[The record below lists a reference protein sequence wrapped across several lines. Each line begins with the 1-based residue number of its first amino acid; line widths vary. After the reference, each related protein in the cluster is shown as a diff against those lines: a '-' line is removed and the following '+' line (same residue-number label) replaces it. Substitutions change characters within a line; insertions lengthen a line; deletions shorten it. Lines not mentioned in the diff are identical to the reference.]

1 MSPNGQSP
9 SVSYASAMVSNPF
22 SPVDHSEKTPEKIF
36 QANIDLIRKA
46 QIVAANLDPFR
57 GPEPDSGTAFELGYA
72 LALGKKICGYV
83 TRLETVAQRVEAAEN
98 RSEPP
103 VPFGDKL
110 TDRNGLMIE
119 NFGLPCNLMLS
130 IPAHI
135 VKVVGSLPPVDSL
148 RTTGSDMNSRFLP
161 AVSET
166 IFLVFRESRSMEM
179 DSPGH

>member
-1 MSPNGQSP
+1 MKIYLAGPDVFRP
-9 SVSYASAMVSNPF
+9 DVAEWAESVRELCRRYGFEPLL
-22 SPVDHSEKTPEKIF
+22 PVDHSEKTPAKMF

-83 TRLETVAQRVEAAEN
+83 TRLETVAQRVDAAEN
-98 RSEPP
+98 RSESPAP
-103 VPFGDKL
+103 YGDKL

-135 VKVVGSLPPVDSL
+135 VEGGLEACLLSIRSRPPV
-148 RTTGSDMNSRFLP
+148 
-161 AVSET
+161 AA
-166 IFLVFRESRSMEM
+166 
-179 DSPGH
+179 

>member
-1 MSPNGQSP
+1 MKIYLAGPDVFRP
-9 SVSYASAMVSNPF
+9 DVTEWAESVRDLCRRYGFEALL
-22 SPVDHSEKTPEKIF
+22 PVDHNETTPEKIY
-36 QANIDLIRKA
+36 QSNIDLIRKA
-46 QIVAANLDPFR
+46 QIVVANLDPFR

-83 TRLETVAQRVEAAEN
+83 TRLETVAQRVDVAEN

-103 VPFGDKL
+103 APYGEKL

-135 VKVVGSLPPVDSL
+135 VEGGLEACLQSIHSRPPV
-148 RTTGSDMNSRFLP
+148 
-161 AVSET
+161 AA
-166 IFLVFRESRSMEM
+166 
-179 DSPGH
+179 

>member
-1 MSPNGQSP
+1 MKIYLAGPDVFRPDVAEWAATVRELCRRYGFEP
-9 SVSYASAMVSNPF
+9 LL
-22 SPVDHSEKTPEKIF
+22 PVDHKETQPEKIF
-36 QANIDLIRKA
+36 QSNIDLIRKA

-72 LALGKKICGYV
+72 LALGKKVCGYV

-103 VPFGDKL
+103 APYGDKI

-130 IPAHI
+130 IPANI
-135 VKVVGSLPPVDSL
+135 VEGGLEGCL
-148 RTTGSDMNSRFLP
+148 Q
-161 AVSET
+161 A
-166 IFLVFRESRSMEM
+166 IRSK
-179 DSPGH
+179 PTVAA

>member
-1 MSPNGQSP
+1 MKIYLAGPDVFRP
-9 SVSYASAMVSNPF
+9 DVAEWAESVRELCRRYGFEALL
-22 SPVDHSEKTPEKIF
+22 PVDHNETTPEKIF
-36 QANIDLIRKA
+36 QSNIDLIRKA
-46 QIVAANLDPFR
+46 QIVVANLDPFR
-57 GPEPDSGTAFELGYA
+57 GPEPDSGTAFEVGYA

-103 VPFGDKL
+103 APYGDKL

-135 VKVVGSLPPVDSL
+135 VEGGLEACLQSIRSRPPV
-148 RTTGSDMNSRFLP
+148 
-161 AVSET
+161 AA
-166 IFLVFRESRSMEM
+166 
-179 DSPGH
+179 

>member
-1 MSPNGQSP
+1 MKIYLAGPDVFRPDVAEWVTTVRELCRRYGFE
-9 SVSYASAMVSNPF
+9 ALL
-22 SPVDHSEKTPEKIF
+22 PVDHNETTPEKIY
-36 QANIDLIRKA
+36 QSNIDLIRKA
-46 QIVAANLDPFR
+46 QIVVANLDPFR

-103 VPFGDKL
+103 APYGDKI
-110 TDRNGLMIE
+110 TDRNGLMVE

-135 VKVVGSLPPVDSL
+135 VEGGLEACLQTIRSRPPV
-148 RTTGSDMNSRFLP
+148 
-161 AVSET
+161 AA
-166 IFLVFRESRSMEM
+166 
-179 DSPGH
+179 

>member
-1 MSPNGQSP
+1 MKIYLAGPDVFRP
-9 SVSYASAMVSNPF
+9 DVVEWAESARKLCRRYGFEPLL
-22 SPVDHSEKTPEKIF
+22 PVDHQETQPDKIF

-83 TRLETVAQRVEAAEN
+83 TRLETLAQRVETAEN
-98 RSEPP
+98 RSEAPAP
-103 VPFGDKL
+103 YAGKL
-110 TDRNGLMIE
+110 TDRKGLTIE

-135 VKVVGSLPPVDSL
+135 VEGGLEGCLQS
-148 RTTGSDMNSRFLP
+148 
-161 AVSET
+161 
-166 IFLVFRESRSMEM
+166 IRSK
-179 DSPGH
+179 PTVAA